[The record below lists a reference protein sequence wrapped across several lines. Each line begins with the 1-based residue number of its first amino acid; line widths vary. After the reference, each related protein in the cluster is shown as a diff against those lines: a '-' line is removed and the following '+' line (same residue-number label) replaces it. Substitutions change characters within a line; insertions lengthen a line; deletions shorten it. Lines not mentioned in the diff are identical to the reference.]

1 MSSQGAVFLDR
12 DGTIIEDTGFV
23 RRAED
28 VRLIPGAGEAIR
40 QLKSA
45 GWPVVIVTNQSG
57 IARGVLTEADY
68 RGVAD
73 RLEALL
79 AEAGAMPDATYMCP
93 HLPELT
99 GPCPCRKP
107 GLLHYRMAA
116 DALQLDLSRSV
127 WIGDRMTDLLPAKEV
142 GGRGILVRTGGG
154 MLAEPAAMAAGFAVA
169 DDLSSAA
176 AIILEGSGAQ

>member
-1 MSSQGAVFLDR
+1 VSLKGAVFLDR
-12 DGTIIEDTGFV
+12 DGTVIEDTGYV

-28 VRLIPGAGEAIR
+28 VRLITGAGEAIR
-40 QLKSA
+40 RLKSA
-45 GWPVVIVTNQSG
+45 GFPVVIVTNQSG
-57 IARGVLTEADY
+57 IARGLLTEADY
-68 RGVAD
+68 RAVAD

-79 AEAGAMPDATYMCP
+79 AEAGAAPDATYMCP

-107 GLLHYRMAA
+107 GLLHYHMAA
-116 DALQLDLSRSV
+116 DALRLDLSRSV
-127 WIGDRMTDLLPAKEV
+127 WIGDRLTDLLPALEV

-154 MLAEPAAMAAGFAVA
+154 MLAEPAAIAAGFAVT

-176 AIILEGSGAQ
+176 AMILDGTGAQ

>member
-1 MSSQGAVFLDR
+1 MSPRGAVFLDR
-12 DGTIIEDTGFV
+12 DGTIIEDTGFL
-23 RRAED
+23 RRAGD
-28 VRLIPGAGEAIR
+28 VCLIAGAGEAIR
-40 QLKSA
+40 RLKTA

-57 IARGVLTEADY
+57 IARGILTEADY
-68 RGVAD
+68 RAVAD

-79 AEAGAMPDATYMCP
+79 ADAGAIPDATYMCP

-127 WIGDRMTDLLPAKEV
+127 WIGDRLTDLLPALEV
-142 GGRGILVRTGGG
+142 GGRGILVRTGQG
-154 MLAEPAAMAAGFAVA
+154 LRVEPEAIAAGFRVT
-169 DDLSSAA
+169 DDLASAA
-176 AIILEGSGAQ
+176 AMILEGTGAQ